1 MLRSKILIAAI
12 LAATAVFF
20 IFSNRASPKDNLPLI
35 AIANYGPH
43 SSLIETISGFKEKL
57 TNLGYIEDKTV
68 RYEISDVNF
77 ETSMIL
83 QMLSK
88 LKSHKPKIIVVLST
102 PIAQAA
108 KNTIKDIPV
117 IYADVTDPVEAG
129 LISKNITS
137 NITGASDR
145 QDISL
150 ILKLA
155 KDLIPTA
162 KKLGVLYSIGE
173 ANDIA
178 LVKMLEQS
186 AKTLGLDVIS
196 VPVEHSRDAS
206 TRMMV
211 FKGNVDFIYTGS
223 SGGIQAALPAIA
235 VAADAM
241 SIPLFNFNADEV
253 KSNLALASFGV
264 SHRQVGSNAAI
275 LVDKILKG
283 ENPGSIAPIYPGKN
297 DHKAYINLKKAN
309 KLGLTIPKNIQQ
321 NITLVE

>member
-12 LAATAVFF
+12 LAAIAAFF
-20 IFSNRASPKDNLPLI
+20 IFSNNTSKKNHLPLI

-43 SSLIETISGFKEKL
+43 SSLIETISGLKEKL
-57 TNLGYIEDKTV
+57 ANLGYIEGKTI

-88 LKSHKPKIIVVLST
+88 LKSHKPQIIVVLST

-117 IYADVTDPVEAG
+117 VYADITDPAEAG
-129 LISKNITS
+129 LVSKGS
-137 NITGASDR
+137 NITGASDK

-150 ILKLA
+150 VLKLA

-173 ANDIA
+173 ANDTS
-178 LVKMLEQS
+178 LVAMLQKS
-186 AKTLGLDVIS
+186 ANTLGLEVVSI
-196 VPVEHSRDAS
+196 PVEHSRDAS
-206 TRMMV
+206 TRMMA

-235 VAADAM
+235 AAADAM

-264 SHRQVGSNAAI
+264 SHKQVGANAAI
-275 LVDKILKG
+275 IVDKILKG
-283 ENPGSIAPIYPGKN
+283 EDAGAIEAIYPGQN
-297 DHKAYINLKKAN
+297 DHNAYINLKKAD
-309 KLGLTIPKNIQQ
+309 KLGIIIPKNMQQ

>member
-1 MLRSKILIAAI
+1 MLKSKIFIAAI
-12 LAATAVFF
+12 LAAAAAFF
-20 IFSNRASPKDNLPLI
+20 IFTNNTSKKDDLPLI

-43 SSLIETISGFKEKL
+43 SSLIETIAGLKKKL
-57 TNLGYIEDKTV
+57 ADLGYIEDKTV

-83 QMLSK
+83 QMFSK
-88 LKSHKPKIIVVLST
+88 LKSHRPKIIVVLST

-108 KNTIKDIPV
+108 KNTIKDIPIV
-117 IYADVTDPVEAG
+117 YADVTDPAAAG
-129 LISKNITS
+129 LISNDIHN
-137 NITGASDR
+137 NITGASDK
-145 QDISL
+145 QDVSL
-150 ILKLA
+150 VLKLA
-155 KDLIPTA
+155 KDLIPNA

-173 ANDIA
+173 ANDAA

-186 AKTLGLDVIS
+186 AKTLGLEVIS

-206 TRMMV
+206 TRMMA

-235 VAADAM
+235 AAADAM

-283 ENPGSIAPIYPGKN
+283 ENPGSIAVMHPKIS
-297 DHKAYINLKKAN
+297 DHSAYINLKKAH
-309 KLGLTIPKNIQQ
+309 KLGIIIPKNLPQ
-321 NITLVE
+321 NPNVVE